1 MDNSI
6 HQQGSDVQQDPK
18 NLLESLPIL
27 GNLIKWLAAL
37 FELTAE
43 EKEEAGI
50 YLGRVGGE

>member
-6 HQQGSDVQQDPK
+6 HQQGSDIQQDPK
-18 NLLESLPIL
+18 SLLESLPSF

-37 FELTAE
+37 FELTEE